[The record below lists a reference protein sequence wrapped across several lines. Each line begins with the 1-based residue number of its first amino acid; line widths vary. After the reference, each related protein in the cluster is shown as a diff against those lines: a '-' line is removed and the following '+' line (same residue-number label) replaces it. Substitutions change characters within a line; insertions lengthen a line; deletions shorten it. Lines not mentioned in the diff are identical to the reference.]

1 MLRGGSPSKRATQES
16 EMAEVVERD
25 VAVGSD
31 GALVERRLVHKRK
44 FSPLAALI
52 VLAFIAT
59 CAVVFFGDR
68 LGLRTPPP
76 ATIQVTTPAPA
87 STQTTAPAPQPST
100 P

>member
-1 MLRGGSPSKRATQES
+1 
-16 EMAEVVERD
+16 MAEVIEKE

-31 GALVERRLVHKRK
+31 GTIVERRLVNRRK

-52 VLAFIAT
+52 LLAFVGT

-76 ATIQVTTPAPA
+76 ATIQVTTPTP
-87 STQTTAPAPQPST
+87 TPAPQPT
-100 P
+100 TAP

>member
-1 MLRGGSPSKRATQES
+1 
-16 EMAEVVERD
+16 MAEVIERA
-25 VAVGSD
+25 VAVGPE
-31 GALVERRLVHKRK
+31 GEIVERRRVNRRK

-52 VLAFIAT
+52 LLAFVGT

-76 ATIQVTTPAPA
+76 ATIQVTTPTP
-87 STQTTAPAPQPST
+87 PPQPTTT